1 VEYGQVVSGRRPI
14 PACRPSSVARLVR
27 PSATTLAV
35 AGALVAI
42 AGCARQIAHPLVASF
57 EPVAVP
63 GVAERHGIAAGAAHA
78 CALGADGTVVCWG
91 NNAAG
96 QLGNG
101 TTAGASTPVAVEGL
115 AGAVGIAAGRV
126 HTCAFGGDGAVACW
140 GDNREGQLGNR
151 TMLASSLAVPV
162 AGVSGAVAIA
172 SGWAHSCA
180 LIEDGSVWCWGNN
193 QEGQLGVGTRMMAEG
208 PVRVARIDNAVGIG
222 AGVAHTCAVLFDG
235 RVACW
240 GNDGFGQTFGTS
252 FGLRSSRPVLIAGIT
267 SAAAV
272 AAGRNHTCALLR
284 ERVVKCWGA
293 NNFGQLGAPGGTF
306 SPSVPVQVA
315 LVADAVSITAGFFH
329 TCALASDGSVR
340 CWGANIA
347 GQLGAP
353 SENRTASALPMDVIG
368 APPATAVAAGGVYTC
383 ALLEAGDVAC
393 WGGNDFNQLGAPL
406 AQAGAGPSPSARSDS
421 TTASPPSPDPAS
433 GAPSSSVEPVPPSS
447 EPASAPPPAA
457 PADAPSTRGSYMG
470 RIQRR

>member
-1 VEYGQVVSGRRPI
+1 
-14 PACRPSSVARLVR
+14 
-27 PSATTLAV
+27 V
-35 AGALVAI
+35 AGALVAL
-42 AGCARQIAHPLVASF
+42 AGCARQIARPVVASF

-63 GVAERHGIAAGAAHA
+63 GVAASHGIAAGAAHA

-101 TTAGASTPVAVEGL
+101 TTASASTPVAVQGL
-115 AGAVGIAAGRV
+115 GGAVGIAAGRV

-193 QEGQLGVGTRMMAEG
+193 QEGQLGVGTRLVVDG
-208 PVRVARIDNAVGIG
+208 PVKVSRIDNAVGIG

-240 GNDGFGQTFGTS
+240 GNDGFGQPFGTS
-252 FGLRSSRPVLIAGIT
+252 FGLRSNRPVLIAGIT

-272 AAGRNHTCALLR
+272 TAGRNHTCALLR
-284 ERVVKCWGA
+284 EGIVKCWGA

-315 LVADAVSITAGFFH
+315 LVADAVAISAGFFH
-329 TCALASDGSVR
+329 TCALSSDGSVR
-340 CWGANIA
+340 CWGSNIA

-353 SENRTASALPMDVIG
+353 SENRAASALPVDVIG
-368 APPATAVAAGGVYTC
+368 DPRATAVAAGGVYTC

-406 AQAGAGPSPSARSDS
+406 AQAGAEPSGSVPSDAA
-421 TTASPPSPDPAS
+421 ASPPTPSPAPDASPAS
-433 GAPSSSVEPVPPSS
+433 AAPGPAPS
-447 EPASAPPPAA
+447 EPAAASPSAA
-457 PADAPSTRGSYMG
+457 PADEPSPRGAYMG